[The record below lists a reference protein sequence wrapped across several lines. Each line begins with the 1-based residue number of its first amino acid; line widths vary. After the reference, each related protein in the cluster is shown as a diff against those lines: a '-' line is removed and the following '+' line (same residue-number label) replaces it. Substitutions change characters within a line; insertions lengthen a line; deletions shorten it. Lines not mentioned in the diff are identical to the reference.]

1 MLTRAACNKLPLSAC
16 APSTTGSRTA
26 SAPWTSNI
34 PSAPRLADA
43 VTARNGLTCG
53 GSGSMRGGCSKSRKV
68 NCLIQPHEM
77 RAARNSHR
85 KRGGCRRLSTRFC
98 WATPSTRRQCYGQTG
113 DAPDPKRFKRS
124 QPCASPPGRYS
135 ARWLLLDFPVG
146 RPRTARGCEQ
156 RCSSQGGRA
165 AAPATRLRKRFRS
178 RRPIADAPALSLA
191 RHPSASHSPY
201 LASPV
206 TTPLKILAFPSSKS
220 ADRALSACSIFSI
233 APISALIFVA

>member
-1 MLTRAACNKLPLSAC
+1 M
-16 APSTTGSRTA
+16 TGSRTE
-26 SAPWTSNI
+26 SAPWTGNI

-43 VTARNGLTCG
+43 ATARNGLTCG
-53 GSGSMRGGCSKSRKV
+53 GLGSMRGGCSKSRKV

-135 ARWLLLDFPVG
+135 ARWLLLDFPVVG

-156 RCSSQGGRA
+156 RCSSQEVE
-165 AAPATRLRKRFRS
+165 RLHQHQ
-178 RRPIADAPALSLA
+178 IAEEVPLAQAEARLQMLLHLLLPGIPPRVPLS
-191 RHPSASHSPY
+191 
-201 LASPV
+201 V
-206 TTPLKILAFPSSKS
+206 FG
-220 ADRALSACSIFSI
+220 
-233 APISALIFVA
+233 VAGHYTIGTSWHFLHR